1 MSYGV
6 EEGGG
11 WWKVMPVTRQCP
23 YSLVL
28 LQIECIGMMKGW
40 TQQIFGNKGK
50 GHQPVATVPQAGN
63 GSLVIYLVF
72 GTEDNPMTTTLRD
85 HHTTSL
91 PSLSEVSTSS
101 VTSSSNYPPPS
112 PIISSLP
119 SSWSLYPIIVHH
131 PSLSA
136 WFTPQAAPSSHHIF
150 IMIIHKS

>member
-11 WWKVMPVTRQCP
+11 WWRVMPVTRQCP

-63 GSLVIYLVF
+63 GGLVIYLVF
-72 GTEDNPMTTTLRD
+72 GTEDNPTTMTSRD

-91 PSLSEVSTSS
+91 PSLSEVSKSS

-119 SSWSLYPIIVHH
+119 SSWSLYPIVVHY

-136 WFTPQAAPSSHHIF
+136 WFTPQAAPSSRHIF

>member
-6 EEGGG
+6 KEGGG
-11 WWKVMPVTRQCP
+11 WRRVMPITRQCP
-23 YSLVL
+23 YSLAL

-40 TQQIFGNKGK
+40 TQYIFGNEGK
-50 GHQPVATVPQAGN
+50 GHQPVAVVPQAGN
-63 GSLVIYLVF
+63 GGPVIYLVF
-72 GTEDNPMTTTLRD
+72 GAKDNPTTTTSRD

-91 PSLSEVSTSS
+91 PSLSEVYRSS
-101 VTSSSNYPPPS
+101 VTSSSNYPPLS
-112 PIISSLP
+112 PKISSLP

-150 IMIIHKS
+150 IMIIRKS